1 MSGTVLDWLASRTP
15 PPPAPLLS
23 SLRGEV
29 EGAAGAAELVVV
41 LAHCGRRALERALA
55 GPARERGTALALLA
69 ADALITYACEAA
81 VEAED
86 VEGALAG
93 ILRGVVE
100 LGR

>member
-1 MSGTVLDWLASRTP
+1 MSRAALNWLASRTP
-15 PPPAPLLS
+15 PPPAPLAS
-23 SLRGEV
+23 SLRGEL
-29 EGAAGAAELVVV
+29 EAAAGAADLVAA
-41 LAHCGRRALERALA
+41 LAECGRRALERALA

-86 VEGALAG
+86 VEGALAV
-93 ILRGVVE
+93 ILRGVAE